1 MEGDKVHPRKAG
13 PARRFDH
20 PEAGHVG
27 TPSSPAEGHSQAR
40 GYLLDLVRPPHPIR
54 QCPARRRPPHPIR
67 QRPARR
73 RRAQTTNEKAAVKR
87 GVQVPF
93 SCACR
98 STPSA
103 CLARQPAPCEGC
115 LAHHNT

>member
-1 MEGDKVHPRKAG
+1 VEGDKVHPRKAG

-40 GYLLDLVRPPHPIR
+40 GYLLDLV
-54 QCPARRRPPHPIR
+54 RPPHPIR